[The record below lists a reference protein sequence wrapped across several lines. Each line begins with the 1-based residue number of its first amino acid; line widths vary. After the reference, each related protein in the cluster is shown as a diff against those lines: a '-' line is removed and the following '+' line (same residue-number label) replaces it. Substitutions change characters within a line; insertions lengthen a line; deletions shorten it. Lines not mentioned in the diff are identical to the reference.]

1 MKVTF
6 LLIQESLQDLHCSAE
21 LVELAEAVLVS
32 SVLASEIFGELQ

>member
-6 LLIQESLQDLHCSAE
+6 LLIQESLQDLPCFAE